1 MQEAVPVGEGAMA
14 AILGLDEDGVTRA
27 CAETMT
33 ELSGRVVSAANLNAP
48 GQIVIAG
55 HADAVARAGER
66 AKELGAKRAIAL
78 AVSAPF
84 HCALMK
90 PAQDRLEPELRAL
103 SASVP
108 AIPVVA
114 NVDAEPKRDP
124 SSSIDALVRQVS
136 SPVRWEQ
143 VVRRLI
149 AEGVTTFVELGPGS
163 VLAGLIK
170 KIDRGVQVTSIEDE
184 QGLTAALEQLHA
196 Q

>member
-1 MQEAVPVGEGAMA
+1 
-14 AILGLDEDGVTRA
+14 
-27 CAETMT
+27 
-33 ELSGRVVSAANLNAP
+33 
-48 GQIVIAG
+48 
-55 HADAVARAGER
+55 
-66 AKELGAKRAIAL
+66 
-78 AVSAPF
+78 
-84 HCALMK
+84 MK

-114 NVDAEPKRDP
+114 NVDADPKRDAP
-124 SSSIDALVRQVS
+124 SSIDALVRQVS

-170 KIDRGVQVTSIEDE
+170 KIDRGVQVMSIEDE